1 MAGGP
6 QALGLEED
14 RDKGA
19 LIAFFQA
26 WVGET
31 TINCENTLQECWE
44 GRGAQPVVQLKSKVT
59 DQL

>member
-31 TINCENTLQECWE
+31 IINCENTLQECWE
-44 GRGAQPVVQLKSKVT
+44 GRGA
-59 DQL
+59 